1 MEETIIQG
9 FKVPK
14 NTYVLANFWALD
26 NDHNLYDNPQNFKPE
41 RFLSED
47 EKKFTKPEYLI
58 PFSYG
63 KNFFQHQFE

>member
-1 MEETIIQG
+1 MEETTIQG

-14 NTYVLANFWALD
+14 NTHVLANFWALD

-41 RFLSED
+41 RFLSQD
-47 EKKFTKPEYLI
+47 EKQFTKPEYLI

-63 KNFFQHQFE
+63 KNFFQH